1 MNERDPKIPA
11 VPLPANSPIRRPVDL
26 KLKPGWRFDQHRRVF
41 VSEAGE
47 RVTPGADL
55 PKRSRVVPTV
65 PSLASADE
73 ATLSPAERDLRRY
86 IQVILPPGEPP
97 DRYVDAVRAWPC
109 VEQAEVGPEVS
120 LP

>member
-1 MNERDPKIPA
+1 MIPA
-11 VPLPANSPIRRPVDL
+11 VPLPANSRIRRPVDL
-26 KLKPGWRFDQHRRVF
+26 KLRPGWRFDQDRRIF
-41 VSEAGE
+41 ISEAGE
-47 RVTPGADL
+47 RVTPGAEL

-97 DRYVDAVRAWPC
+97 GRYVDAVRAWPC
-109 VEQAEVGPEVS
+109 VEEANVAPEVS

>member
-1 MNERDPKIPA
+1 MIPA
-11 VPLPANSPIRRPVDL
+11 VPLPANSRIRRPVDL
-26 KLKPGWRFDQHRRVF
+26 KLRPGWRFDQDRRIF
-41 VSEAGE
+41 ISEAGE
-47 RVTPGADL
+47 RVTPGAEL

-86 IQVILPPGEPP
+86 VQVILPPGEPP
-97 DRYVDAVRAWPC
+97 GRYVDAVRAWPC
-109 VEQAEVGPEVS
+109 VEEANVAPEVS

>member
-1 MNERDPKIPA
+1 MDPLIPG
-11 VPLPANSPIRRPVDL
+11 VPLPESSSIRRPVEL
-26 KLKPGWRFDQHRRVF
+26 KLKPGWRLDPGRRVF

-47 RVTPGADL
+47 RVTPAKDL
-55 PKRSRVVPTV
+55 PKRSRIVPTV
-65 PSLASADE
+65 ASLASADE

-86 IQVILPPGEPP
+86 VQVILPRGEPP

-109 VEQAEVGPEVS
+109 VEKADVGPEVS

>member
-1 MNERDPKIPA
+1 MIPA
-11 VPLPANSPIRRPVDL
+11 VPLPANNHIRRPVDL
-26 KLKPGWRFDQHRRVF
+26 KLKPGWRFDPDRRIF
-41 VSEAGE
+41 VSGAGE

-55 PKRSRVVPTV
+55 PKRSRIVPTV

-73 ATLSPAERDLRRY
+73 ATLSPAERDLSRY

-97 DRYVDAVRAWPC
+97 ERYLDAVRAWPC
-109 VEQAEVGPEVS
+109 VEQANVGPDVS